1 MGKSKSKPIPAPSAP
16 SAPSTPEPVDPK
28 AAKQAKVVPNPPYT
42 TKHGITSPKFGSAGS
57 GGAENEPGPEAD

>member
-1 MGKSKSKPIPAPSAP
+1 MGKSKSKPIPAP